1 MPYVAGDKLKRDLLL
16 GLRKPSTPGELNFM
30 ITSHIVDYL
39 GETPRY
45 ANINEAV
52 GVLECAKLEAYRR
65 IAEPYEDIACAT
77 NGDVYY
83 PDNGV
88 IRD

>member
-1 MPYVAGDKLKRDLLL
+1 MPYVAGDKHRRDLEL
-16 GLRKPSTPGELNFM
+16 GIRKPQTPGELNFV
-30 ITSHIVDYL
+30 ITKMCVDYL

-45 ANINEAV
+45 ANINEVV

-65 IAEPYEDIACAT
+65 IAQPYEDIACAT

-83 PDNGV
+83 PEYAGID
-88 IRD
+88 D